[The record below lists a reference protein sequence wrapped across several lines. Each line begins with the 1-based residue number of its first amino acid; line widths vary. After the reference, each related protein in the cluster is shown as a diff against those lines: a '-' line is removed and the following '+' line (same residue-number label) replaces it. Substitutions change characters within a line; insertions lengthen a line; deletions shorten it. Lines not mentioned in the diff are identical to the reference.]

1 MGVTPESIE
10 QLHVS
15 VKKDVKEFVHD
26 YEKTADITALKN
38 AWNRLDFGMIGLS
51 VFCEAVYISVKSKV
65 PERYL
70 SLYKEPFLRA
80 TATFLN
86 LFDEL
91 TQKTIIVTKFTAEE
105 EGRCAEDKEE
115 LIATILTAFE
125 STNLNLLLSAY
136 RITDR
141 LSMATCTKCHKAIK
155 N

>member
-1 MGVTPESIE
+1 MGIE
-10 QLHVS
+10 VATVEELHDS
-15 VKKDVKEFVHD
+15 VEKDVKNFLRE
-26 YEKTADITALKN
+26 YKKTADITPLKS

-51 VFCEAVYISVKSKV
+51 VFCEAIYISAKSKV
-65 PERYL
+65 SDRFL
-70 SLYKEPFLRA
+70 SLYRDAFLRA
-80 TATFLN
+80 AATFLN

-91 TQKTIIVTKFTAEE
+91 TRETIMVTKFTTED

-115 LIATILTAFE
+115 LIATILIAFK
-125 STNLNLLLSAY
+125 STNVDLLLSAY